1 MNVEVEV
8 LRLAERQY
16 GAVANRHVRDLGGDR
31 FLILRQVK
39 IGRWERATRQVITI
53 AGSPRTPEQRLM
65 VAVLHAGPSAV
76 ASHEA
81 AAWLWGLP
89 GFPPTDVVLRGRAH
103 GAGVELGHRPT
114 LVLDHHRTEVRGIPC
129 TTLPRTIFDLAAI
142 LRPGRTMA
150 LVNTVVTRSP
160 AMLPALHRTLPE
172 LARRGRTGITV
183 MREILAANPVGTAV
197 PASGNEAR
205 FEEICRNA
213 GIHGLERQ
221 VDVGGH
227 SWLGRVDY
235 LLRRLCVVIEI
246 DSELHHSSPG
256 DRARDAER
264 DAAMLAA
271 GFRTVLRI
279 AAEDLWRAPHLV
291 VLAIRTTIAELESA
305 AA

>member
-1 MNVEVEV
+1 MGIEVEV

-16 GAVANRHVRDLGGDR
+16 GVIADRQVRELGGDR
-31 FLILRQVK
+31 HLIIRRVRL
-39 IGRWERATRQVITI
+39 GRWERVTSRVVRVV
-53 AGSPRTPEQRLM
+53 GSPETAEQRLM
-65 VAVLHAGPSAV
+65 IAVLHAGPSGL
-76 ASHEA
+76 ASHES
-81 AAWLWGLP
+81 AAWLWNLP
-89 GFPPTDVVLRGRAH
+89 GFAATDIVLRGRAH
-103 GAGVELGHRPT
+103 GAGLDEGHRPK
-114 LVLDHHRTEVRGIPC
+114 LVLPDHRTAVRGIAC

-142 LRPGRTMA
+142 LRPGRTKA

-205 FEEICRNA
+205 FEEICHNA

-227 SWLGRVDY
+227 SWLGRVDF
-235 LLRRLCVVIEI
+235 LLRRLGLVIEI

-256 DRARDAER
+256 DVARDEAR

-271 GFRTVLRI
+271 GFRKVLRI
-279 AAEDLWRAPHLV
+279 KAEDLWRAPHLV
-291 VLAIRTTIAELESA
+291 VATVRAAIAELESTVA
-305 AA
+305 